1 MQKLKDD
8 EIQNYLEQVEGW
20 TVDDG
25 ILKKDFGIKG
35 FRTALEFMNMLAP
48 IAEKLDHH
56 PDWSN
61 SYNRVVINLTTHG
74 ARGLTKN
81 DFKFAKEA
89 DRIAKL
95 LRS

>member
-25 ILKKDFGIKG
+25 ILKKDFGFKG